1 MPYRSAYCV
10 LQPSDEGPETTTTE
24 ITFEFRTYGPMQVVD
39 PDPSIKHYPFEAFS
53 VCTFLRSS
61 IHPPH
66 LPHSSCLAELAVC
79 VVVAAVGIYLSQIR
93 FTNVIDAEE
102 FDEERDL
109 VIEPPIEDLRV
120 VASGT
125 ALSIHGRTKG
135 RTTYNVTIKETV
147 KDTYGQVRQPASQ
160 PASREREREIS
171 LELLLLSTTLTFLS
185 SGRFYLVS
193 P

>member
-160 PASREREREIS
+160 PASRERERERDLTQASS
-171 LELLLLSTTLTFLS
+171 LEYHSNLPVV
-185 SGRFYLVS
+185 LVS